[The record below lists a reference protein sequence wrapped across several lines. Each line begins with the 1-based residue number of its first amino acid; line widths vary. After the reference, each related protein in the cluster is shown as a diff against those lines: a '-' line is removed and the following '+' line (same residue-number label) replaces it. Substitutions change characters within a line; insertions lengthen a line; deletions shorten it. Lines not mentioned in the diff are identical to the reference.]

1 MLKSQQRK
9 VRHMI
14 EQVRD
19 ACVRLCRANTSSQC
33 SCLWRIGSA
42 FDCVFCSSAAP
53 ELSHGDPGE
62 GPRDQGAG
70 GESGVLG
77 GWGESGS
84 LSPPVIIFYG
94 FSLKYRTEGVKVKDQ
109 TQPDFCREVDAPCC
123 LFGLS
128 LFIGFMWT
136 DLWPPCA
143 CAEPRDAWSDGL
155 LPGRTKVKFLP
166 FIRAQPPDRLQVTCL
181 ACHPLF
187 FYFLL
192 QKHALNTHLFCWFGC
207 CFTIQNNS
215 FLFLS
220 PPSVSHSSPP
230 PHPTNPSLTSKSSR
244 SSHEAAMRGG
254 GELLTRGRQ
263 NHQTFSMQTENKHRM
278 WRRGYFGRES
288 WASCSNTSTNMFE
301 PQTLLKE
308 SVWCFA
314 AHTQTHT
321 HSDAC
326 GVSALVS
333 IYKVY
338 WFSRFEVL
346 HVWYCTR
353 AFPRPALFWLLCYP
367 LSLWQW
373 HCCCCQSR
381 TVEQRAGSGSWHY
394 EVCVQQCS
402 KKRRLSWKFDVK
414 IANQMS
420 CVRLLIQD
428 SVHSAEWMTL

>member
-1 MLKSQQRK
+1 
-9 VRHMI
+9 MI
-14 EQVRD
+14 RWI
-19 ACVRLCRANTSSQC
+19 TSWEDKGQ
-33 SCLWRIGSA
+33 IPTFHQSA
-42 FDCVFCSSAAP
+42 TPRSSTGN
-53 ELSHGDPGE
+53 L
-62 GPRDQGAG
+62 
-70 GESGVLG
+70 L
-77 GWGESGS
+77 S
-84 LSPPVIIFYG
+84 LS
-94 FSLKYRTEGVKVKDQ
+94 ST
-109 TQPDFCREVDAPCC
+109 
-123 LFGLS
+123 
-128 LFIGFMWT
+128 
-136 DLWPPCA
+136 
-143 CAEPRDAWSDGL
+143 
-155 LPGRTKVKFLP
+155 
-166 FIRAQPPDRLQVTCL
+166 
-181 ACHPLF
+181 
-187 FYFLL
+187 FLL
-192 QKHALNTHLFCWFGC
+192 LSFTEARSKYSPVLLVWMLFHYTKQLISLPLAPFSKPLKPSTTSNKPLPYIKVIEIKSWSGHAG
-207 CFTIQNNS
+207 
-215 FLFLS
+215 
-220 PPSVSHSSPP
+220 
-230 PHPTNPSLTSKSSR
+230 
-244 SSHEAAMRGG
+244 GG

-288 WASCSNTSTNMFE
+288 WASCSNTSTNTCE

-373 HCCCCQSR
+373 RCCCCQSR